1 MANTAQERRRS
12 RRIKQDVTIQLV
24 SMQPGARSAV
34 AQAARA
40 IEVSDH
46 GALLE
51 CRSKFDLG
59 ADVMIHNPANL
70 QNGLFKV
77 VRAQVTPSGAAWNI
91 AVEFQETNQANFW
104 GIR

>member
-1 MANTAQERRRS
+1 MANQTERRRS

-24 SMQPGARSAV
+24 SMQPGAHSAV
-34 AQAARA
+34 AQPARA

-51 CRSKFDLG
+51 CRSKFELG
-59 ADVMIHNPANL
+59 AEVMVHNPKNL

-77 VRAQVTPSGAAWNI
+77 VRAQLSPSGAAWNI
-91 AVEFQETNQANFW
+91 GVELQEISPTDFW
-104 GIR
+104 GLS